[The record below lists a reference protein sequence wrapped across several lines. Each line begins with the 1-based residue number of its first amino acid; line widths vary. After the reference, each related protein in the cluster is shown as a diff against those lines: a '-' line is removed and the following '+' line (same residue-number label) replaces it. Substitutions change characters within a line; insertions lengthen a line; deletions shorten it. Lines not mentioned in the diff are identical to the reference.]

1 MEQVQPLAQE
11 NEPRTRLER
20 REKAMMNMASELQAA
35 TEAVRAQG
43 KQIEELQKDAKWC
56 RAESM
61 MLKLHLQ
68 AEKERAN
75 RRVGENEDALDDST
89 SRGLGEGVRLHPSG
103 RLDIIPDTGVARASR
118 GEGAR

>member
-1 MEQVQPLAQE
+1 
-11 NEPRTRLER
+11 
-20 REKAMMNMASELQAA
+20 MMNMASELQAA

-43 KQIEELQKDAKWC
+43 KQIEELKKDAKGC
-56 RAESM
+56 RAENM

-75 RRVGENEDALDDST
+75 RRAGENEDALDDSTST

-103 RLDIIPDTGVARASR
+103 RLDLIPDTGVARAS
-118 GEGAR
+118 